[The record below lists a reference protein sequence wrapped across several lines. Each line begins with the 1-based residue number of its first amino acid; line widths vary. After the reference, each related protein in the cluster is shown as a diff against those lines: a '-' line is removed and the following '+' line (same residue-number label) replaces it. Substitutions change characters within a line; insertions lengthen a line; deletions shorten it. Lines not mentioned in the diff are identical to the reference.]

1 MSDKKGTPT
10 WLWIVLA
17 LAGVGIVTVCVMSL
31 AGVGFFVLSP
41 GGPSGAREQGARQT
55 GDTSTG
61 GGQAQEVIP
70 TPRVGETVSSGEV
83 EVFIPPEAQGPAPE
97 ITIEPVNEPVPP
109 PPEGINAVGKV
120 YDIIAEQEPDEP
132 VLITLS
138 YDPADL
144 PPGTL
149 EENLYLATLVGDTWE
164 PVPDGFVD
172 THNHTV
178 SASVEHFSWYG
189 IFENPVEAL
198 YSAVEALVGDE
209 ISSEYFGDLPDDIR
223 HDIYDEQIRPQDV
236 TAVVHA
242 KLSLATRA
250 ASAVISFADAVS
262 KTAGTA
268 IAALDEAEGAVYEA
282 MALAVAGEAFEM
294 GEVEE
299 GSFAL
304 LLYDS
309 ASLGR
314 DIGTYLADTTE
325 GDPYTLAAKGAAWLL
340 AVEMDYI
347 NANMDQAFADI
358 WTFNPTSTSRLQV
371 YAVYVDGPP
380 WDGVPG
386 AKGVKFYYYDEGQD
400 RWINYYDNMVYW
412 TVEFEPAEQVAE
424 QPTDAPAPTKTPR
437 PTSTTRPT
445 NTPVPTYTPE
455 PTATPEPKFDLEIT
469 LSWSDARDDLDL
481 ILWVPDYGDMF
492 TWQNSPSSMGAVHS
506 GESSDI
512 EVGRTCKLG
521 NTLNTESIY
530 WPNHDAPAGEY
541 TVQVDYYEGTCGLT
555 WEQLEDRKVEYEV
568 EVRVDGEVIER
579 FTGRLA
585 WLENAYHSF
594 TLGN

>member
-1 MSDKKGTPT
+1 MSDKKGIPT

-17 LAGVGIVTVCVMSL
+17 LAGVGIVAVCVMSL

-41 GGPSGAREQGARQT
+41 GGPSVAREQGARQT

-70 TPRVGETVSSGEV
+70 TPRVGETVSSGAV
-83 EVFIPPEAQGPAPE
+83 EVFIPPEAQDSTPE
-97 ITIEPVNEPVPP
+97 ITIEPVDEPVPP
-109 PPEGINAVGKV
+109 PPEGINAVGEV
-120 YDIIAEQEPDEP
+120 YDITAEKKPDEP
-132 VLITLS
+132 VLVTLS

-144 PPGTL
+144 PPGTI

-172 THNHTV
+172 MHNHTV
-178 SASVEHFSWYG
+178 SATVEHFSWYG
-189 IFENPVEAL
+189 IFENPVEAV

-223 HDIYDEQIRPQDV
+223 QDIYDEQIRPQDV

-242 KLSLATRA
+242 KLSLVTRA

-268 IAALDEAEGAVYEA
+268 IAALDEAEDSVYEA
-282 MALAVAGEAFEM
+282 MALAVAGEAFEV

-340 AVEMDYI
+340 TVEMDYI

-371 YAVYVDGPP
+371 YAVYIDGPP

-386 AKGVKFYYYDEGQD
+386 AKGVKFYYYDEDQD
-400 RWINYYDNMVYW
+400 GWINYYDNMVYW

-424 QPTDAPAPTKTPR
+424 VPEEPPTDAPAPTKTPR
-437 PTSTTRPT
+437 PT
-445 NTPVPTYTPE
+445 NTPVPTDTPLPVFTQE
-455 PTATPEPKFDLEIT
+455 VILRWYSTVDLSMSMHVKSSGG
-469 LSWSDARDDLDL
+469 SWDTDRSQGNEYCDDLTTQPSESAYWPAARPGVFEIHVGYYDKTCAGESGDQDFELVVIMDSQVVDSITGTIAPDEDL
-481 ILWVPDYGDMF
+481 YYYF
-492 TWQNSPSSMGAVHS
+492 TCCPFSGIIDGEPPSSVW
-506 GESSDI
+506 D
-512 EVGRTCKLG
+512 
-521 NTLNTESIY
+521 
-530 WPNHDAPAGEY
+530 
-541 TVQVDYYEGTCGLT
+541 
-555 WEQLEDRKVEYEV
+555 
-568 EVRVDGEVIER
+568 
-579 FTGRLA
+579 
-585 WLENAYHSF
+585 
-594 TLGN
+594 